1 MEEKAFSINEILAMG
16 QDEMDDRV
24 FSLQSE
30 NNEKTPEHEKRDGL
44 VSKIKERLKNCECH
58 RDLSN

>member
-1 MEEKAFSINEILAMG
+1 MEEKAFSINEILAMS

-44 VSKIKERLKNCECH
+44 VSKIKDRL
-58 RDLSN
+58 